1 MRADIHHGPE
11 HKLHKEA
18 GYISA
23 RPNLVI
29 SESLLRC
36 TAGPYIWVSSGHVGG
51 SARLIQA
58 AAFLDSIVA
67 YWTHAADFCN
77 TIPLRA
83 DILRTAKIV
92 RYVPISDETTRPT
105 HRR

>member
-36 TAGPYIWVSSGHVGG
+36 TAGPYIWVTTE
-51 SARLIQA
+51 L
-58 AAFLDSIVA
+58 AF
-67 YWTHAADFCN
+67 
-77 TIPLRA
+77 
-83 DILRTAKIV
+83 LRTA
-92 RYVPISDETTRPT
+92 DERARPYKAICNQS
-105 HRR
+105 

>member
-36 TAGPYIWVSSGHVGG
+36 TAGPYMGQKRT
-51 SARLIQA
+51 SAKLIK
-58 AAFLDSIVA
+58 D
-67 YWTHAADFCN
+67 
-77 TIPLRA
+77 
-83 DILRTAKIV
+83 V
-92 RYVPISDETTRPT
+92 RFGPYLGPN
-105 HRR
+105 